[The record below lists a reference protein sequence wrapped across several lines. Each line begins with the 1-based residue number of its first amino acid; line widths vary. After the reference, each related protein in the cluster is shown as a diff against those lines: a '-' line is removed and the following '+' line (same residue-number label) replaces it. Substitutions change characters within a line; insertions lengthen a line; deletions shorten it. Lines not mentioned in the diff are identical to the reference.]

1 MLASMF
7 TPILAALGGVVLGM
21 FWYSPNVCG
30 KKWAELK
37 GFDQKTL
44 KKQQKNM
51 GPSYLVNFL
60 PRLFR
65 HFFCISL

>member
-37 GFDQKTL
+37 GFDQKNIEKAT
-44 KKQQKNM
+44 KKIW
-51 GPSYLVNFL
+51 VL
-60 PRLFR
+60 P
-65 HFFCISL
+65 I